1 MRGTQ
6 IPVTVIDDRIGQRS
20 ETVRRANLS
29 AIVRELHLHGP
40 LSRSELGLRT
50 GLTRSAVRGLIG
62 ELVAGGLASEER
74 SAPLGTPGRP
84 SPLVRPK
91 ADAAVAL
98 AFEITVDSLS
108 MALVGFGGTVHH
120 RARVDRPRGH
130 LSVEEIIGDLLEL
143 GSRQVDVLRHRTT
156 LVGVGVAVAG
166 IVRRRDGMVRLAPNL
181 GWHDVPLGSRVAT
194 ALELDAPVWVANEA
208 DVGGLA
214 EYRRGAAAGADS
226 VLYVTGEVGVGGV
239 FIMDGRPFSGAA
251 GYAGEIGHMP
261 VNRTGSRCGCGST
274 GCWETEVG
282 ERAMLERAGYS
293 ADGGREAVSAVIQA
307 ARRRE
312 PRAVAAM
319 EHVAT
324 WLGIG
329 LAGLV
334 NIYNPAMVVL
344 GGLFQRMHPLVAE
357 RMEQVLGEHALAAS
371 RESVT
376 IVPGLLGVDAP
387 LLGAAELALE
397 PLLAHPST
405 RLERGSSKPALRS
418 A

>member
-1 MRGTQ
+1 MS
-6 IPVTVIDDRIGQRS
+6 VIGDRIGQRS
-20 ETVRRANLS
+20 ETVRHANLS

-40 LSRSELGLRT
+40 LSRSELGTRT

-62 ELVAGGLASEER
+62 ELVIGHLVTEER
-74 SAPLGTPGRP
+74 STPLGHPGRP

-98 AFEITVDSLS
+98 AFEIAVDSLS
-108 MALVGFGGTVHH
+108 MALVGFGGTIHH

-130 LSVEEIIGDLLEL
+130 LSVDEIIGDLLDL
-143 GSRQVDVLRHRTT
+143 GARQLGQLHDSPA

-166 IVRRRDGMVRLAPNL
+166 IVRRGDGMVRLAPNL
-181 GWHDVPLGSRVAT
+181 GWRDVPLR
-194 ALELDAPVWVANEA
+194 ALLADAMRLEAPIWIANEA

-214 EYRRGAAAGADS
+214 EYRRGAAAGVDS

-239 FIMDGRPFSGAA
+239 FLVGGRAFSGAA
-251 GYAGEIGHMP
+251 GYAGEIGHVP
-261 VNRTGSRCGCGST
+261 VNPTGARCGCGST

-282 ERAMLERAGYS
+282 ERAMLERAGYPP
-293 ADGGREAVSAVIQA
+293 DGGRDAVRAVIKS
-307 ARRRE
+307 ARAGE
-312 PRAVAAM
+312 PRAVAAID
-319 EHVAT
+319 HVAT

-329 LAGLV
+329 LSGLV
-334 NIYNPAMVVL
+334 NIFNPSMIVL
-344 GGLFQRMHPLVAE
+344 GGLFQRIHALVAD
-357 RMEQVLGEHALAAS
+357 RMEEVLDERALAAS
-371 RESVT
+371 RDVVT
-376 IVPGLLGVDAP
+376 IVPGLFGVDAP

-405 RLERGSSKPALRS
+405 RLGRAAVKPALRS